1 MPLPLA
7 VLWGI
12 LQGVTEFL
20 PVSSSGHLALI
31 PWLLGGPVPG
41 LLFDLVV
48 HGGTLLAI
56 LAYFGRDIKGLFVG
70 VWRLVR
76 RRRAD
81 TPEGALVWWIL
92 VSALP
97 AAVAGA
103 LASDLVER
111 TLNAPW
117 MVSAFL
123 AVTGGILYLAERLGR
138 RTRALDSLGWR
149 DALWIGLAQAVALL
163 PGISRSGATIS
174 AGLMRG
180 LERQAAARFSFLMA
194 LPAIAGA
201 LMMEILH
208 ALRGGLP
215 PAEGASLWVGFAAS
229 ALSGY
234 LALRFLFRHIQ
245 VRSLRPFAYYC
256 WAIAFVGLAVS
267 LLRGV

>member
-7 VLWGI
+7 ALWGI

-31 PWLLGGPVPG
+31 PWLLGGSVPG

-56 LAYFGRDIKGLFVG
+56 LAYFWRDVKGLFVG
-70 VWRLVR
+70 AWRLVS

-111 TLNAPW
+111 ALTAPW
-117 MVSAFL
+117 MVSALL
-123 AVTGGILYLAERLGR
+123 AATGGILYFAERLGR

-149 DALWIGLAQAVALL
+149 DALWIGLAQAVALM

-194 LPAIAGA
+194 LPVIAGA

-215 PAEGASLWVGFAAS
+215 PAEGASLWVGFVAS

-234 LALRFLFRHIQ
+234 WALRFLFRH
-245 VRSLRPFAYYC
+245 VRARSLRPFAYYC

-267 LLRGV
+267 LLRGM